1 MPSIPKPTRPAY
13 IPAPPVKEGTGNQEF
28 YNRQDWRTV
37 SRLYREEN
45 PLCEA
50 CKFEGKLKECSVT
63 DHIIPLPD
71 GQDKDTRN
79 FMALCHWHHNRK
91 RALEKNGFCL
101 PHLNGIPVNREE
113 IFKHI
118 CRII

>member
-1 MPSIPKPTRPAY
+1 M
-13 IPAPPVKEGTGNQEF
+13 
-28 YNRQDWRTV
+28 

-50 CKFEGKLKECSVT
+50 CRHEGKLRKCSVT

-79 FMALCHWHHNRK
+79 FMALCHGHHNRK

-101 PHLNGIPVNREE
+101 PHLNGIPVNRED